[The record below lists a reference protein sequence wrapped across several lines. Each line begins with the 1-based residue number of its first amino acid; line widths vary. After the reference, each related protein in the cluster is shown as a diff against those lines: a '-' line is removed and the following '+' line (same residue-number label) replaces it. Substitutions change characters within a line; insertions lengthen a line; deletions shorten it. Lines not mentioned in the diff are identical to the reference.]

1 MHEGRV
7 TSFFFITKLARKE
20 MDEGRAARLLALSHS
35 CFSARKFDLFY
46 FFYFVIRATM
56 LLALSHSCF
65 SARKFDLF
73 YFFYFVIRATM
84 LLALSHSCFSARKF
98 DLFYFFILLL
108 EQQCYWR
115 WATARKFDLFYFFYL
130 YVFLE
135 YDGVYILVYH
145 VVKNNEQQD
154 SDKTSALKSK
164 RDLRKR

>member
-7 TSFFFITKLARKE
+7 TRFCFFITKLARKE

-35 CFSARKFDLFY
+35 CFSARKFDLF
-46 FFYFVIRATM
+46 
-56 LLALSHSCF
+56 
-65 SARKFDLF
+65 D
-73 YFFYFVIRATM
+73 
-84 LLALSHSCFSARKF
+84 
-98 DLFYFFILLL
+98 
-108 EQQCYWR
+108 
-115 WATARKFDLFYFFYL
+115 FFYL

>member
-1 MHEGRV
+1 
-7 TSFFFITKLARKE
+7 

-73 YFFYFVIRATM
+73 YFFY
-84 LLALSHSCFSARKF
+84 
-98 DLFYFFILLL
+98 
-108 EQQCYWR
+108 
-115 WATARKFDLFYFFYL
+115 L

-145 VVKNNEQQD
+145 VVKNNERQD
-154 SDKTSALKSK
+154 ECLKE
-164 RDLRKR
+164 